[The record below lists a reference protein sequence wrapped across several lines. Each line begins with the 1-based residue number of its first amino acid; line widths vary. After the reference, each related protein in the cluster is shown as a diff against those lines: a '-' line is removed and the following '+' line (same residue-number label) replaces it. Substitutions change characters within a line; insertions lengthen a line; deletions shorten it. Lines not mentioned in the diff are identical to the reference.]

1 VVRVVFTFTPRLL
14 IVTKVGLLRASRM
27 EFEMEKCGF
36 HVFRT
41 HVSEERCV
49 FLGVLGGFLR
59 VLGGLECENG
69 GFEAFFDG
77 KSVFLR

>member
-59 VLGGLECENG
+59 VFG
-69 GFEAFFDG
+69 GFGSA
-77 KSVFLR
+77 KMAVLRRFLTGNRCF